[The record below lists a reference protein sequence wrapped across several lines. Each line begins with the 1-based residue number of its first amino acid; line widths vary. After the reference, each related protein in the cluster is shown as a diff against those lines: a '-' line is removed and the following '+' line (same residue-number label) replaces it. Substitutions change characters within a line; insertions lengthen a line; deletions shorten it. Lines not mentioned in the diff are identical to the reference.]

1 MNDYLLTVNGD
12 YKYRI
17 SEIEFY
23 YNDLVEGKKVAAVLH
38 PDTFT
43 HGDEMQKL
51 SGQWYFHKMNG
62 KSYKVGTY
70 KGLDLAFGKGQHAV
84 GGILIRAITSVGAVN
99 GKHLPP
105 NEFIEGPCNT
115 VSRILEHNTPT
126 GQEKIKEVKDFV
138 VLDNF
143 TTDAFTAG
151 SRLYLSKI
159 TPKDLNTLNL
169 SWKAGGGASPLFRG
183 PRVGLTLNRYDQYK
197 PAYWL
202 RDYRFV
208 AYPEKHKKMAAFV
221 QLGMMGS
228 NHRLTVAEVVK
239 LSGAKRSTVEELQAE
254 MEKGRKEDKAIEHY
268 KMTSKDMKN
277 KDFAYAYGIHQ
288 RLHTAK

>member
-1 MNDYLLTVNGD
+1 
-12 YKYRI
+12 
-17 SEIEFY
+17 
-23 YNDLVEGKKVAAVLH
+23 
-38 PDTFT
+38 
-43 HGDEMQKL
+43 
-51 SGQWYFHKMNG
+51 MNG

-70 KGLDLAFGKGQHAV
+70 KGLDLSFGKGQHAV

-115 VSRILEHNTPT
+115 VTRILEQNTPA

-138 VLDNF
+138 ILDNF
-143 TTDAFTAG
+143 TTEAFVTG

-159 TPKDLNTLNL
+159 TPKDLNTLNI
-169 SWKAGGGASPLFRG
+169 SWKTKPTPLYRG
-183 PRVGLTLNRYDQYK
+183 PRVGLTLNRYDQHK

-208 AYPEKHKKMAAFV
+208 AYPEKNKKMAAFV

-228 NHRLTVAEVVK
+228 NHLLNVADVIK
-239 LSGAKRSTVEELQAE
+239 FSGCKRTTADELFAE
-254 MEKGRKEDKAIEHY
+254 MEKGKKENKAIEIY

-277 KDFAYAYGIHQ
+277 KDFAYAYGIH
-288 RLHTAK
+288 